1 MRARSALLEKLR
13 SPQVLQNVQHVELVH
28 TPTLVPCAQ
37 IVPLVNTLRI
47 AGLLRVCCVLPANF
61 LSAMSLHAQI
71 ALLVLSNQDE
81 GKVRVTLL
89 VLELFRFP
97 VPQMQ
102 RFAQS
107 ESIPVLAG

>member
-1 MRARSALLEKLR
+1 
-13 SPQVLQNVQHVELVH
+13 
-28 TPTLVPCAQ
+28 
-37 IVPLVNTLRI
+37 
-47 AGLLRVCCVLPANF
+47 
-61 LSAMSLHAQI
+61 MSLHAQI